1 MFSRL
6 VLLLPG
12 TVNYAK
18 FNHFFQENDYII
30 AVDGGIEHSLPLNIE
45 PHLWVGDFDSCK
57 LESKT
62 QFAHI
67 PTEVFPTD
75 KDLLDTEIA
84 LNKTTDLNIHN
95 CVMIGGMGG
104 RLDHQLSLF
113 MLLINRP
120 ELHFIHTNGNTEL
133 YSLNN
138 TIERAIEADS
148 FKHVSIIPITTLED
162 VSITNVKWPLH
173 NVILKPGKGF
183 SISNEPTEK
192 YVHYSQT
199 KGLGWLVLTN

>member
-18 FNHFFQENDYII
+18 FEHFFQKNDYII
-30 AVDGGIEHSLPLNIE
+30 AVDGGIEHSEPLNIT
-45 PHLWVGDFDSCK
+45 PHLWVGDFDSCQS
-57 LESKT
+57 EM

-84 LNKTTDLNIHN
+84 LNKTKDLSIHN

-113 MLLINRP
+113 MLLINHP
-120 ELHFIHTNGNTEL
+120 ELHFVHTDGDTEL

-138 TIERAIEADS
+138 AIERTIEANS
-148 FKHVSIIPITTLED
+148 YKHVSIIPITELEN
-162 VSITNVKWPLH
+162 VTISNVKWPLK
-173 NVILKPGKGF
+173 NVLLKPGKGF
-183 SISNEPTEK
+183 SISNEPIEP
-192 YVHYSQT
+192 YIHYSQE
-199 KGLGWLVLTN
+199 KGLGWLILTN

>member
-30 AVDGGIEHSLPLNIE
+30 AVDGGIEHSEPLNIT
-45 PHLWVGDFDSCK
+45 PHLWVGDFDSCQSENK
-57 LESKT
+57 I

-84 LNKTTDLNIHN
+84 LNKTKDLNIHN

-113 MLLINRP
+113 MLLINHP
-120 ELHFIHTNGNTEL
+120 ELHFVHTDGDTEL

-138 TIERAIEADS
+138 RIERSIEAN
-148 FKHVSIIPITTLED
+148 FYKHVSIIPITELEN
-162 VSITNVKWPLH
+162 VTISNVKWPLR
-173 NVILKPGKGF
+173 NVLLKPGKGF
-183 SISNEPTEK
+183 SISNEPIEQ
-192 YVHYSQT
+192 YIHYSQE
-199 KGLGWLVLTN
+199 KGLGWLILTN

>member
-12 TVNYAK
+12 MVNYTK
-18 FNHFFQENDYII
+18 FNHFFQKNDYII
-30 AVDGGIEHSLPLNIE
+30 AVDGGIEHCLSLNIE

-67 PTEVFPTD
+67 PIEAFPTD
-75 KDLLDTEIA
+75 KDFLDTELA
-84 LNKTTDLNIHN
+84 LTKAQTLNIHE
-95 CVMIGGMGG
+95 CVMIGGIGG

-113 MLLINRP
+113 MLLTHHP
-120 ELHFIHTNGNTEL
+120 KLQFIHTNGDTEL
-133 YSLNN
+133 YSLNHK
-138 TIERAIEADS
+138 IERMIDS
-148 FKHVSIIPITTLED
+148 DAFKYVSIIPITPLEG

-173 NVILKPGKGF
+173 NVTLVPGKGL
-183 SISNEPTEK
+183 SVSNAPTEK
-192 YVHYSQT
+192 TIHYSQNQ
-199 KGLGWLVLTN
+199 GLGWLILAN